1 MRRRYLD
8 AMALVQKYGKPDI
21 FLTMTCNPMWKEIQ
35 DNLQFKEKPQDRP
48 DLLSR
53 VFRAKFE
60 MLKAELLDKK
70 IFGEV
75 AAFVYFPHLYSLVLK
90 HMVHGPYGHMG
101 KNSPCMKDGSCKNH
115 YPKNF
120 CEHTTHAED
129 SYPYYRRRND
139 GSKIT
144 VRRFELDNRWIIPY
158 NPYLL
163 ALFDCHMN
171 VEICSTLKLV
181 KYLFK
186 YIFKGH
192 DLISFKIISDD
203 SRANVDEIREF
214 QQGRWISP
222 PEAFW
227 RIFEFRLNEMTP
239 AVYTLQVHLPGQQLI
254 TFNKN
259 SDLLPLMRKIDFSK
273 TMLIEFFK
281 MNKTNERAE
290 TLKCFYRE
298 FPEHFVWSFKYKAW
312 TERKR
317 KKAIGRLV
325 AISPHEGERY
335 YLRLLLTHVR
345 APTSFDDLLTIS
357 GQKMDCFR
365 DAALALG
372 LLQSDTYLQET
383 LEEAALFQMPSS
395 LRLLFATILV
405 HCSPTDPRF
414 LWNKFQLELSV
425 DYHRSHHLC
434 FYTAEEI
441 RNKALQEI
449 KKMVEQMG
457 KSFPDY
463 HLTTDIP
470 PAVHYDKLT
479 KEIECERNIEVLA
492 EDLIM
497 SSRLNIEQRHAY
509 DLILQS
515 VFSPIGQN
523 FFVDGPGGTGKTF
536 LYRSLL
542 ATLRSQGHIAIAVA
556 TSGVAASILPGGRT
570 AHSRFKMPL
579 DFFRNKTCQISKQ
592 GSVARLLF
600 QSRLILWDEASMAKR
615 EIVEAFDG
623 LLRDIMDCDLP
634 FGGKVVVF
642 GGDFRQTLPVIKQ
655 ATKQTLIESSL
666 PNSPLWLKLQKL
678 HLTQN
683 MRAILDPAFS
693 EFLLRI
699 GEGREPVD
707 IDGEITLSSEMVI
720 PYTDKEKSLNRLLEF
735 VFPDLTAY
743 LKDPYSMINRC
754 VLAPKNTSV
763 DEINDMLIRRFPG
776 NLHVYVSSD
785 RTVDPRHQG
794 DYEDF
799 LNSQNP
805 KGLPPHKLVL
815 KENCPIMLMR
825 NLNPTEGLCNGT
837 RLICRELRQNTI
849 CAEIAFGQHQGKRI
863 FFPKIPMQVSDND
876 KNGLPFIRTQFPV
889 RVCFALTINKSQG
902 QTLDYVG
909 IYLREPVFSHG
920 QLYVALS
927 RVKTSAAVKIL
938 ILPGTFDGIKT
949 DCKTRNVVF
958 EEILHLTA

>member
-1 MRRRYLD
+1 MV
-8 AMALVQKYGKPDI
+8 AVKIIIQKTSVNTQLMPKTAIHTIGEGK
-21 FLTMTCNPMWKEIQ
+21 WQK
-35 DNLQFKEKPQDRP
+35 DNCPQ
-48 DLLSR
+48 
-53 VFRAKFE
+53 
-60 MLKAELLDKK
+60 
-70 IFGEV
+70 
-75 AAFVYFPHLYSLVLK
+75 
-90 HMVHGPYGHMG
+90 
-101 KNSPCMKDGSCKNH
+101 
-115 YPKNF
+115 
-120 CEHTTHAED
+120 
-129 SYPYYRRRND
+129 
-139 GSKIT
+139 
-144 VRRFELDNRWIIPY
+144 
-158 NPYLL
+158 
-163 ALFDCHMN
+163 
-171 VEICSTLKLV
+171 LV
-181 KYLFK
+181 KYLYK
-186 YIFKGH
+186 YVFKGH

-203 SRANVDEIREF
+203 SRPDVDEIKEF

-259 SDLLPLMRKIDFSK
+259 SDLLQLLRKIDFSK
-273 TMLIEFFK
+273 TMLTEFFK
-281 MNKTNERAE
+281 MNKTNAKAE

-298 FPEHFVWSFKYKAW
+298 FPEHFVWSFKFKTW

-325 AISPHEGERY
+325 TVSPREGERY

-345 APTSFDDLLTIS
+345 APTSFDDLLTIN
-357 GQKMDCFR
+357 GQKMNCFR
-365 DAALALG
+365 DAALAFG
-372 LLQSDTYLQET
+372 LLQSDTYIQET
-383 LEEAALFQMPSS
+383 LEEAVVFQMPSS

-405 HCSPTDPRF
+405 HCAPADPKF
-414 LWNKFQLELSV
+414 LWDKFQLDLSA
-425 DYHRSHHLC
+425 DYQRSQHLC

-441 RNKALQEI
+441 RNKVLQEI
-449 KKMVEQMG
+449 KRMVEQMG
-457 KSFPDY
+457 KSFADY
-463 HLTTDIP
+463 HL
-470 PAVHYDKLT
+470 AVNTSADVHSDQLT

-492 EDLIM
+492 EDLLM
-497 SSRLNIEQRHAY
+497 PFRLNVEQRHAY

-515 VFSPIGQN
+515 VFSPVGQS
-523 FFVDGPGGTGKTF
+523 FFIDGPGGTGKTF

-570 AHSRFKMPL
+570 AHSRFNIPL
-579 DFFRNKTCQISKQ
+579 DFSRNKTCQISKQ
-592 GSVARLLF
+592 GSIARLLF

-615 EIVEAFDG
+615 ETVEAFDG
-623 LLRDIMDCDLP
+623 LLRDIMDCDDP
-634 FGGKVVVF
+634 FGGKIVVF
-642 GGDFRQTLPVIKQ
+642 GGDFRQTLPVIRQ
-655 ATKQTLIESSL
+655 ATKQVLIESSL
-666 PNSPLWLKLQKL
+666 PSSHLWSSMQKLQL
-678 HLTQN
+678 VQN

-693 EFLLRI
+693 ELLLRI
-699 GEGREPVD
+699 GEGREAVD
-707 IDGEITLSSEMVI
+707 RHGEITLPSEMVI
-720 PYTDKEKSLNRLLEF
+720 PYTEKEESLNRLLQS
-735 VFPDLTAY
+735 VFPDLTMY
-743 LKDPYSMINRC
+743 SKDPYGMINRC
-754 VLAPKNTSV
+754 VLAPKNSSV
-763 DEINDMLIRRFPG
+763 DEINDLMIRRFSG

-805 KGLPPHKLVL
+805 KGLPPHKLLL
-815 KENCPIMLMR
+815 KENCPIMLIR

-863 FFPKIPMQVSDND
+863 FFPKIPLQVSDDD
-876 KNGLPFIRTQFPV
+876 KNGLPFIRTQFPI

-927 RVKTSAAVKIL
+927 RVKTSAALKVL
-938 ILPGTFDGIKT
+938 ILPGTFDGIKI

-958 EEILHLTA
+958 QEILQLTEH

>member
-1 MRRRYLD
+1 
-8 AMALVQKYGKPDI
+8 
-21 FLTMTCNPMWKEIQ
+21 
-35 DNLQFKEKPQDRP
+35 
-48 DLLSR
+48 
-53 VFRAKFE
+53 
-60 MLKAELLDKK
+60 
-70 IFGEV
+70 
-75 AAFVYFPHLYSLVLK
+75 
-90 HMVHGPYGHMG
+90 
-101 KNSPCMKDGSCKNH
+101 
-115 YPKNF
+115 
-120 CEHTTHAED
+120 
-129 SYPYYRRRND
+129 
-139 GSKIT
+139 
-144 VRRFELDNRWIIPY
+144 
-158 NPYLL
+158 
-163 ALFDCHMN
+163 
-171 VEICSTLKLV
+171 
-181 KYLFK
+181 
-186 YIFKGH
+186 
-192 DLISFKIISDD
+192 
-203 SRANVDEIREF
+203 
-214 QQGRWISP
+214 
-222 PEAFW
+222 
-227 RIFEFRLNEMTP
+227 MTP

-259 SDLLPLMRKIDFSK
+259 SDLLQLMRKIDFSK
-273 TMLIEFFK
+273 TMLTEFFK

-372 LLQSDTYLQET
+372 LLQSDTYLQYT

-414 LWNKFQLELSV
+414 LWNKFPLELSA

-434 FYTAEEI
+434 FYTAKEI

-457 KSFPDY
+457 KSFADY

-497 SSRLNIEQRHAY
+497 SSRLNIEQQHAY

-515 VFSPIGQN
+515 VFSPIGQS

-579 DFFRNKTCQISKQ
+579 DFSRNKTCQISKQ
-592 GSVARLLF
+592 GSIARLLF

-666 PNSPLWLKLQKL
+666 PNSPLWPKLQKL

-707 IDGEITLSSEMVI
+707 IDGEITLSFEMVI

-863 FFPKIPMQVSDND
+863 FLPKIPIQVSDND

-927 RVKTSAAVKIL
+927 RVKTSAAVKVL